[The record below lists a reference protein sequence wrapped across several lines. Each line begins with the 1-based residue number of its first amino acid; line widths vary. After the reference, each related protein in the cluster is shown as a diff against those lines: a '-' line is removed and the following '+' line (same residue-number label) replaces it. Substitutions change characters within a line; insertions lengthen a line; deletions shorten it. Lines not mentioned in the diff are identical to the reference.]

1 MSPTAQSSKRFEGI
15 IVALLTPFDAQG
27 EVKEDSLR
35 ALVRFETD
43 KGVNGLYPCG
53 TAGSGAIMRL
63 DQRKKVAEIVVDESK
78 GRTPVMIHVGEA
90 STEGSAELAKHA
102 EKIGADAL
110 GCVTPYYYR
119 PDDASLERHFRK
131 IAETTELPLY
141 LYNLPRYTNVNI
153 TPDLALRLSSVP
165 NIVGIKD
172 SSRDFVQILQYL
184 EELPKD
190 FTVICGTDAY
200 IFPALL
206 MGAKG
211 AITAYSNPFPEIY
224 VELYRSFKQKEYEK
238 AARVQF
244 KLNSIR
250 EILDKPALAPLYE
263 ALRMRGMDMGN
274 ARPPLR
280 PMTNTEVSA
289 LHRKLVELKALES

>member
-1 MSPTAQSSKRFEGI
+1 MSPTARPSERLEGI
-15 IVALLTPFDAQG
+15 IVALITPFDSEG
-27 EVKEDSLR
+27 EVKEEPLR
-35 ALVRFETD
+35 SLVRFEID
-43 KGVNGLYPCG
+43 KGANGLYPCG

-63 DQRKKVAEIVVDESK
+63 DQRKRVAEIVVDESS
-78 GRTPVMIHVGEA
+78 GRIPVMIHVGEA
-90 STEGSAELAKHA
+90 STEGSLELAKHA

-119 PDDASLERHFRK
+119 PDDVSLEKHYRT
-131 IAETTELPLY
+131 IAEATELPLY
-141 LYNLPRYTNVNI
+141 LYNLPRYTNFNI
-153 TPDLALRLSSVP
+153 TPSLALKLSAVP

-184 EELPKD
+184 EQLPKD

-200 IFPALL
+200 ILPALL

-211 AITAYSNPFPEIY
+211 AITAYSNPFPEMY
-224 VELYRSFKQKEYEK
+224 VELYKCFMRKEYEK

-244 KLNSIR
+244 RLNSIR

-274 ARPPLR
+274 VRPPLR
-280 PMTNTEVSA
+280 PMTAPEVNA
-289 LHRKLVELKALES
+289 LHKRLAELRALE